1 MADADVD
8 IGWLDTDADPARPR
22 SAGEH
27 YDLLDDAITMKPDT
41 DAVRALEAEVVAPED
56 ETAIKFVTVHGHRRA
71 YRMMGEGPPVLLL
84 HGIGDSSRGWRP
96 LMPALAEH
104 YTVIAPDLLGHG
116 ESAKPRADYSVA
128 AYANGMRDLLE
139 ILGVERATIVGHS
152 LGGGVAAQLAYQYP
166 GRCER
171 LVLVATGGVSREV
184 SPILRIAAAPFA
196 ELSLPVVH
204 LSPTRIGVVAA
215 LQVLKRIGSD
225 LGKDADEVNRVLRG
239 LPTGE
244 ARSAFTH
251 TLRSVVDWRGQIV
264 TMLDRSYLVDD
275 IPLLVMWGD
284 RDSIIPVA
292 HAYKVQEALP
302 GAQLEIFPG
311 AGHFPHHAD
320 PDRFI
325 ELLHTFITT
334 TEPRPHERT
343 AWRARLRE
351 GRPGHPSGY
360 VVPDDDRATAAPA
373 PSDRSVTTAP
383 YTAPTPASSDASLID
398 APGPTG

>member
-1 MADADVD
+1 MADADVDTDVD
-8 IGWLDTDADPARPR
+8 IGWLDAADPDRAR
-22 SAGEH
+22 AGAEH
-27 YDLLDDAITMKPDT
+27 YDLLDDAITMKPGT
-41 DAVRALEAEVVAPED
+41 EAVRALEAEVVAAED
-56 ETAIKFVTVHGHRRA
+56 DTAIKFVTVHGHRRA
-71 YRMMGEGPPVLLL
+71 YRMMGSGPPLLLL

-104 YTVIAPDLLGHG
+104 HTVIAPDLLGHG

-139 ILGVERATIVGHS
+139 ILGIERATIVGHS
-152 LGGGVAAQLAYQYP
+152 LGGGVAAQIAYQYP
-166 GRCER
+166 ERCER
-171 LVLVATGGVSREV
+171 LVLVATGGVSRDV
-184 SPILRIAAAPFA
+184 SPILRVAAAPFA
-196 ELSLPVVH
+196 ELSLPFVH

-215 LQVLKRIGSD
+215 LQVLKRVGSD

-292 HAYKVQEALP
+292 HAHRVKEALP
-302 GAQLEIFPG
+302 SAQLEIFPG

-325 ELLHTFITT
+325 ALLRAFITDT
-334 TEPRPHERT
+334 APAAHERS

-360 VVPDDDRATAAPA
+360 VADGEAPRSVTAAPFA
-373 PSDRSVTTAP
+373 AADPVEPEPDREPPLV
-383 YTAPTPASSDASLID
+383 D